1 MKKKKKILL
10 NKLKKINPINK
21 DLKQKIEDLKTELKL

>member
-21 DLKQKIEDLKTELKL
+21 YLKQKIEDLKTELKL